1 MRQNKDVFD
10 FFYFFNILKKT
21 AIFPLKIALDLGL
34 GRTDKG
40 TSDCPLLAN
49 YAYYANYALANYAH
63 YENSIFLSQNQKC
76 EKAQTRLYFVAYCR
90 RDCRESR

>member
-1 MRQNKDVFD
+1 MRQNKDVFGILH
-10 FFYFFNILKKT
+10 FSRKNSNI

-49 YAYYANYALANYAH
+49 YAH
-63 YENSIFLSQNQKC
+63 KRDVRDMRRPKDNSS
-76 EKAQTRLYFVAYCR
+76 
-90 RDCRESR
+90 